1 MNQAIQLIESSKSV
15 LISGHLRADGDCLGA
30 GIVMYYLCQALGKEV
45 KIILPDDPDPRYG
58 FLKEKTAWEIWSGH
72 LPAHDLFLVCDCNE
86 LTRLGAMGDVVAQS
100 EVPRLVLDHHP
111 LPVDSD
117 IWSAKI
123 HDETAAASGLLA
135 FEIAKEME
143 VEIPAAAKEAAFVAI
158 MTDTGGLKYSNAD
171 SRAWN
176 VAAELVAGGV
186 QAEMVFQNT
195 YQKVEAGR
203 PRGIAAVLGHTQYF
217 ENGISPQIFTTV
229 PNPRAALSDD
239 YHVMALNWTETDQC
253 SI

>member
-1 MNQAIQLIESSKSV
+1 MNQAIQLIEASKSV

-45 KIILPDDPDPRYG
+45 KIILPDNPDPRYG

-86 LTRLGAMGDVVAQS
+86 LTRLGAMGDVIAQS

-111 LPVDSD
+111 LPADSD

-135 FEIAKEME
+135 FEIAKEM
-143 VEIPAAAKEAAFVAI
+143 ILIAKQFCKIDFVKFQKRNPKCKL
-158 MTDTGGLKYSNAD
+158 DFFKSCKGYSLGN
-171 SRAWN
+171 
-176 VAAELVAGGV
+176 L
-186 QAEMVFQNT
+186 
-195 YQKVEAGR
+195 
-203 PRGIAAVLGHTQYF
+203 IAYK
-217 ENGISPQIFTTV
+217 
-229 PNPRAALSDD
+229 SDKPCWIRFYD
-239 YHVMALNWTETDQC
+239 DGKFSNCFCCCQL
-253 SI
+253 